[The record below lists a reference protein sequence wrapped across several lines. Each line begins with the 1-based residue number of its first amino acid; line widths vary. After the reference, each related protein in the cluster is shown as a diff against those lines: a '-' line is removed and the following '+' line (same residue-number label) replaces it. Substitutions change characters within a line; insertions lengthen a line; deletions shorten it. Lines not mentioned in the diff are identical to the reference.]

1 METNMKQEVLTFNLS
16 KCIPTKDMLS
26 TPFHGHRLVLNSDVG
41 DYTTYSLDFL
51 EDLVNAERITEVMI
65 AVNFESLQPLSAFSA
80 LRSLSIGRG
89 AKQEIDF
96 SSIRH
101 LKSLSVTGTF
111 IYRNLHEL
119 SLSSL
124 AVTETKAFPFEKINS
139 GLQSLYLR
147 HINVDWGQIDRFHGL
162 SNLNL
167 IQLPIQDLGGMSEL
181 TALTECVIAYC
192 PKLKDFSG
200 LRFCRSLQTLE
211 LDHVK
216 GVSAEDLSYMPNLRK
231 LILSDAGALP
241 SIKFIDSLPNLKF
254 LSFVGTN
261 ILDGD
266 LTPCLR
272 LDYAGTLNK
281 RHYNLKSNQL
291 PGNHSLKE

>member
-1 METNMKQEVLTFNLS
+1 MQQEVLIFNLS
-16 KCIPTKDMLS
+16 KGIPTKDMLNA
-26 TPFHGHRLVLNSDVG
+26 PFHGHRLVLNSDVG
-41 DYTTYSLDFL
+41 DNTKYSLDFL
-51 EDLVNAERITEVMI
+51 GNLANAEQITEVML
-65 AVNFESLQPLSAFSA
+65 AVNFDSLQPLSAFPA
-80 LRSLSIGRG
+80 LRSLSVGG
-89 AKQEIDF
+89 EAKQEIDF
-96 SSIRH
+96 SSIHH

-119 SLSSL
+119 ALSSL
-124 AVTETKAFPFEKINS
+124 AVAETKAFPFEEVNS

-147 HINVDWGQIDRFHGL
+147 HINVTWEQIDRFHAL
-162 SNLNL
+162 SNLEL
-167 IQLPIQDLGGMSEL
+167 IQVPLQDLGGMSEL

-192 PKLKDFSG
+192 PRLKDFSG

-241 SIKFIDSLPNLKF
+241 SIKFIDSLPELKF

-272 LDYAGTLNK
+272 LEYAGTLNK
-281 RHYNLKSNQL
+281 RHYNLKDDQL